1 MQNDIGEQQQAAR
14 HATYQLIDAIGRVVV
29 GLPQVTRRIVMG
41 LLADGQVKPDKSVC
55 GHILIEAVPGTAKTL
70 LSETLASLLHLS
82 FSRIQMDVDKRP
94 GDILGYYDL
103 QPEQQTLAFRP
114 GPIFA
119 NIVLIDELNRARPEV
134 KGALLQ
140 AMAEREVSIDTTT
153 YALDEPFFIMAN
165 QNPIEQEGTYP
176 LIEAELDRF
185 AAKLRID
192 YLSPQQETD
201 MLQRVGIDHFKC
213 LDNMSDSVFPEERDE
228 LNVGRDLHE
237 ASTPSPM
244 PLDAPQLIEL
254 RQTIREHTYVDPSVL
269 QYAVDLVRATR
280 PEDPLHAAC
289 LADLMLDGRSLI
301 QLGAS
306 PRASLF
312 LLNFAKV
319 EAFLGRNR
327 DQPPR
332 RHVIPADIAAVA
344 IDVLNHR
351 LILDE
356 WLVHRLL
363 GTQPIP
369 YLNAALRQD
378 GSRIMQHRDDLV
390 RQVLRRILRG
400 VRLP

>member
-94 GDILGYYDL
+94 GDILGYYDV

-213 LDNMSDSVFPEERDE
+213 LDN
-228 LNVGRDLHE
+228 
-237 ASTPSPM
+237 
-244 PLDAPQLIEL
+244 
-254 RQTIREHTYVDPSVL
+254 
-269 QYAVDLVRATR
+269 
-280 PEDPLHAAC
+280 
-289 LADLMLDGRSLI
+289 
-301 QLGAS
+301 
-306 PRASLF
+306 
-312 LLNFAKV
+312 
-319 EAFLGRNR
+319 
-327 DQPPR
+327 
-332 RHVIPADIAAVA
+332 
-344 IDVLNHR
+344 
-351 LILDE
+351 
-356 WLVHRLL
+356 
-363 GTQPIP
+363 
-369 YLNAALRQD
+369 
-378 GSRIMQHRDDLV
+378 
-390 RQVLRRILRG
+390 
-400 VRLP
+400 